1 MRAALSAGLIAST
14 ASGWR
19 PPPTASQTSE
29 GDRPSFD
36 QPPKVRP
43 APGLRASLFAM
54 EPLVADPVAFTI
66 DEKGRFLIAES
77 ARQELG
83 VEDNRSSRW
92 WLNDD
97 LQCRTIED
105 RLRMYEKWASKRE
118 GGMAYYRAHDD
129 RVRMIEDTDGDGR
142 ADRGTIF
149 AGPFNEPLDGTGA
162 GVIAKDGDVWYTNIP
177 HLWRLRDRD
186 GDGIAEERE
195 AVHTGFGVRVALR
208 GHDMHGL
215 TWGPDGRLYWSI
227 GDRGYHV
234 TLPDGRVLSD
244 PQSGA
249 VFRCEADGSGLEV
262 FHYSLRNPQELAF
275 DDLGN
280 LVTGDNNS
288 DGGDKARIVYVVEG
302 GHTGWSMNYQ
312 TLEGA
317 NLRGPW
323 NQEDIWALRPEL
335 APDKVSRA
343 SAVQP
348 AWTIPPLDHVGSGPS
363 GLVHYPGLG
372 LPDRYR
378 DAFFLCDFL
387 GGDAYSRV
395 LSFRLEPVGAGYRVA
410 DVHPFVE
417 NVLPT
422 DVDFG
427 YDGRFYVSNWAGGW
441 YSNGKGE
448 IYAVWDPERIDDPR
462 IAQVERLF
470 REGFAGRDP
479 DELVTLL
486 SHTDQRVRLRSQ
498 FALADWGPAAAPLFL
513 DTARHATD
521 RLGRLHAIW
530 GLGMLARLERDGSLA
545 APLLGLLDD
554 GDPEVRGQAA
564 KVLGESGVR
573 SAIPALE
580 RQLSDATPRARYF
593 AAMALGRLSSLESA
607 PAIVAML
614 AESDGADVF
623 LRHAG
628 VHALAAIGDRT
639 VAAGLSREP
648 QVELRLVAAL
658 LYRAWRD
665 PSLGRMLG
673 DPNPAIVAEATRAIH
688 DLRIEEAMPALRRL
702 ASTYGAVAADNSDQV
717 RDRFR
722 RERWTEVA
730 GGGGA
735 DLSDPATFAGGV
747 SIVEEVD
754 EFAGAPRAGDRY
766 LQRVS
771 GLVTAPADGEYRFLI
786 ASDDHSVVLVSDGED
801 PSRAQPVA
809 SVQGYSGRGDFS
821 GQANQVSR
829 PIRLEKGN
837 RYWIEARH
845 AEGGGDDHLT
855 VGWMRPDGSV
865 EAPIG
870 AGIARPHDAPI
881 LRRVINALFRNGTS
895 DDAAAMASI
904 AANPANP
911 AAMRLEAMSALA
923 EWLQPSPR
931 DRVHGAWDPV
941 DAMSRDA
948 DGFKQAMSRALPGL
962 IRVDHEGVR
971 SAARDLA
978 ASLGVG
984 LDPEMLL
991 RTVADADSRPA
1002 DRLAALRAAL
1012 REAAAVRE
1020 QALMI
1025 AGRSELAELRVEAS
1039 IANIPNRAAEVDTL
1053 RAMLMQGSDAE
1064 RRAVASSLQRLD
1076 ADVGETLIG
1085 EAFDAMVGDELPRSI
1100 HLEVMDAASSR
1111 SPDTSPLPQRAAER
1125 LVALDSAGGLG
1136 RHVLALEG
1144 GDAAM
1149 GDRVVHQHASAVC
1162 LKCHAIDGFGG
1173 NAAPELR
1180 GVANRLTREQILES
1194 LVYPNARVAE
1204 GFGPVSAMPGMASV
1218 LSPREMRDVVEYL
1231 TTLR

>member
-1 MRAALSAGLIAST
+1 MAVGLVASN
-14 ASGWR
+14 AVAWR
-19 PPPTASQTSE
+19 PPPGASAIDPAS
-29 GDRPSFD
+29 RPTYD
-36 QPPKVRP
+36 QPPKIRP
-43 APGLRASLFAM
+43 AAGLRASLFAM
-54 EPLVADPVAFTI
+54 EPLVADPVAFCI

-92 WLNDD
+92 WLEDD
-97 LQCRTIED
+97 LQSRTVED
-105 RLRMYEKWASKRE
+105 RLRMYEKWAAKRE

-129 RVRMIEDTDGDGR
+129 RVRLIEDTDGDGR

-162 GVIAKDGDVWYTNIP
+162 GVIVKDGDVWYTNIP

-186 GDGIAEERE
+186 GDGIAEERV
-195 AVHTGFGVRVALR
+195 AVHGGFGVRVALR

-215 TWGPDGRLYWSI
+215 AWGPDGRLYWSI

-244 PQSGA
+244 PQGGA

-262 FHYSLRNPQELAF
+262 FHHSLRNPQELAF

-280 LVTGDNNS
+280 LITGDNNS

-323 NQEDIWALRPEL
+323 NQEEMWALRPEL
-335 APDKVSRA
+335 APDKVTRA
-343 SAVQP
+343 SPVQP
-348 AWTIPPLDHVGSGPS
+348 AWSIPPLDHVGSGPS
-363 GLVHYPGLG
+363 GLAHYPGLG

-378 DAFFLCDFL
+378 GAFFLCDFL

-395 LSFRLEPVGAGYRVA
+395 LAFRLEPAGAGYRVV

-422 DVDFG
+422 DVEFG

-441 YSNGKGE
+441 YSSDRGE
-448 IYAVWDPERIDDPR
+448 IYAVWDPERAGDPR
-462 IAQVERLF
+462 IAEVGRLF
-470 REGFAGRDP
+470 REGFRGRDP
-479 DELVTLL
+479 DELAMLL
-486 SHTDQRVRLRSQ
+486 SHPDQRVRLRSQ
-498 FALADWGPAAAPLFL
+498 FALADCGRAAAPLFL
-513 DTARHATD
+513 DVALRGAD
-521 RLGRLHAIW
+521 RLGRLHALW
-530 GLGMLARLERDGSLA
+530 GLGMLARLERDGSIA
-545 APLLGLLDD
+545 APTAPLLDD
-554 GDPEVRGQAA
+554 SDAEIRAQAA
-564 KVLGESGVR
+564 KILGESGVLAAVP
-573 SAIPALE
+573 AIE
-580 RQLSDATPRARYF
+580 RQLTDESPRARYF
-593 AAMALGRLSSLESA
+593 AAMALGKLSALESA

-614 AESDGADVF
+614 AENDGADVF

-628 VHALAAIGDRT
+628 VHALAAIGDRA

-673 DPNPAIVAEATRAIH
+673 DPEAAIVAEAARAIH

-702 ASTYGAVAADNSDQV
+702 APSYGAAATEGPAPV
-717 RDRFR
+717 GDRFR
-722 RERWTEVA
+722 RERWTEVT
-730 GGGGA
+730 GSGDA
-735 DLSDPATFAGGV
+735 DLSDPATFHGGV
-747 SIVEEVD
+747 AIVEEVA
-754 EFAGAPRAGDRY
+754 EFSGAPRAGDRY

-786 ASDDHSVVLVSDGED
+786 ASDDHSSLLVSDGDD
-801 PSRAQPVA
+801 PARAQPVA
-809 SVQGYSGRGDFS
+809 SVQGYSGRGDFN
-821 GQANQVSR
+821 GQPNQVSR
-829 PIRLEKGN
+829 PIRLEKGQ

-855 VGWMRPDGSV
+855 VGWVRPDGSM

-881 LRRVINALFRNGTS
+881 LRRVINALLRSGTP
-895 DDAAAMASI
+895 DDALAVASI
-904 AANPANP
+904 AASPANP
-911 AAMRLEAMSALA
+911 GAMRLEAMATLA
-923 EWLQPSPR
+923 EWRRPAPR
-931 DRVHGAWDPV
+931 DRVHGGWDPV
-941 DAMSRDA
+941 DAAARDP
-948 DGFKQAMSRALPGL
+948 DGFSQAMTRALPGL
-962 IRVDHEGVR
+962 IRVDHDGVR

-978 ASLGVG
+978 AALGVG

-991 RTVADADSRPA
+991 RTIADESSRPA
-1002 DRLAALRAAL
+1002 DRRAALSAAL
-1012 REAAAVRE
+1012 RESEAVRE
-1020 QALMI
+1020 QALLI
-1025 AGRSELAELRVEAS
+1025 AARSDLAELRVEAS
-1039 IANIPNRAAEVDTL
+1039 IAHLPSRPDEQDTL
-1053 RAMLMQGSDAE
+1053 RAMLLRGSDAE
-1064 RRAVASSLQRLD
+1064 RRAVASALPRIEAEVGD
-1076 ADVGETLIG
+1076 ALIA
-1085 EAFDAMVGDELPRSI
+1085 EAFDAMVRGEVPRSI
-1100 HLEVMDAASSR
+1100 HLEVIDAASSR
-1111 SPDTSPLPQRAAER
+1111 PSESSPLPRRASDHLA
-1125 LVALDSAGGLG
+1125 ALDSAGGFG
-1136 RHVLALEG
+1136 RHVIALEG
-1144 GDAAM
+1144 GDAGI

-1180 GVANRLTREQILES
+1180 GVASRLDREQILEA

-1204 GFGPVSAMPGMASV
+1204 GFGPASAMPGMASV
-1218 LSPREMRDVVEYL
+1218 LSPRELRDVVEYL
-1231 TTLR
+1231 MTLR